1 MERNVELSLLLSW
14 YGALLTERQRMFM
27 ALHVDEDLSLSEIA
41 ERENIS
47 RQGVHDALKRAEEQ
61 LLEME
66 EKLGLARRTRALEQG
81 MDALYA
87 FTGTLPLEGEA
98 REELIKRIAA
108 LRDLLEDEH
117 GV

>member
-14 YGALLTERQRMFM
+14 YGAFLTERQRSLM

-41 ERENIS
+41 EREGIS

-66 EKLGLARRTRALEQG
+66 EKLGLTRRTRALDEGLSQLLTFAG
-81 MDALYA
+81 A
-87 FTGTLPLEGEA
+87 LPLEGEQRA
-98 REELIKRIAA
+98 GLLAQITA
-108 LRDLLEDEH
+108 LRNLLEDEH